1 MIRSSFVV
9 ACCLMFA
16 GLLLPMARATGV
28 AEEVGDP
35 HTGIISKGRIECD
48 GESCDAVARGLVA
61 FFDRRL
67 DGLAGNGRA
76 CADCHMPGDQFQLS
90 PSSAEARFTLLQW
103 RRRLNPNADD
113 PLFRPVDADDF
124 RVNGDAASDF
134 SNLRQNGLVRI
145 TIPLPPNVRVID
157 PATNAASGESF
168 VDVWRMVPSVN
179 DVALTG
185 PDSGASVWPRDPN
198 PRGGYQLDARLP
210 TLQEQALGALVN
222 HAQTHEAAP
231 PRLLDDLTS
240 FQRVLF
246 TNHRVRTLAGAIRTH
261 SAELPDPDPPLNRLE
276 RQGKEV
282 FERACAQCHG
292 GPGLSTP
299 AFPVNRFT
307 NISSQCPRPVDTAS
321 PPRFAFAPC
330 PSRLLRNARTYEIT
344 LSLPTQGPSGVIPA
358 GTKVRRTS
366 SDPGRALLTG
376 FVGGPGPQDDWDKFD
391 VPGLRGI
398 SRTAPYFHNNSA
410 ATLEEVVDHY
420 IEFFKRV
427 VAITPPGTVSPV
439 GSTNGVDW
447 DRAPR
452 SEERSALLAYL
463 RKL

>member
-1 MIRSSFVV
+1 
-9 ACCLMFA
+9 
-16 GLLLPMARATGV
+16 
-28 AEEVGDP
+28 
-35 HTGIISKGRIECD
+35 
-48 GESCDAVARGLVA
+48 VA

-67 DGLAGNGRA
+67 EGLDGNGRA
-76 CADCHMPGDQFQLS
+76 CADCHMPTDRFQLS
-90 PSSAEARFTLLQW
+90 PASAEARFALLQW
-103 RRRLNPNADD
+103 RRRWNPEADD
-113 PLFRPVDADDF
+113 PLFRPVDADDL
-124 RVNGDAASDF
+124 RINGDAASDF

-145 TIPLPPNVRVID
+145 TIPLPPNVRLID
-157 PATNAASGESF
+157 PSTNAVSDETV
-168 VDVWRMVPSVN
+168 VDVWRMVPTVN

-185 PDSGASVWPRDPN
+185 PDDGLSVWPRDPN
-198 PRGGYQLDARLP
+198 PNGGYQLDSRRRS
-210 TLQEQALGALVN
+210 LQEQALGALVD
-222 HAQTHEAAP
+222 HAQIQLAAP
-231 PRLLDDLTS
+231 AQLLDDLAS

-246 TNHRVRTLAGAIRTH
+246 TNHRVRALSDAIRTH
-261 SAELPDPDPPLNRLE
+261 SPELPDPDPRLTPLEQR
-276 RQGKEV
+276 GKAV
-282 FERACAQCHG
+282 FERACTQCHG

-321 PPRFAFAPC
+321 PPRFTFAPC
-330 PSRLLRNARTYEIT
+330 PPRLARNARTYEIT
-344 LSLPTQGPSGVIPA
+344 LSVPTQGPAGVIPA

-398 SRTAPYFHNNSA
+398 SHTAPYFHNNSA

-420 IEFFKRV
+420 VEFFKRV
-427 VAITPPGTVSPV
+427 VVITPPGTVSPV

-452 SEERSALLAYL
+452 PEERLALLAYL
-463 RKL
+463 GKL